1 MKKFFDQLTEKNPE
15 LVLNI
20 KTSLE
25 DQIEYFNKALEYELT
40 IKDREKIEN
49 FLNISNSILES
60 IEPINIQLRLKEFE
74 LSKIT
79 TNKVTLDHDFTYT
92 KPEGYRL
99 FRGEIIK
106 INSYY
111 ELYINLC
118 EYFYK
123 LDPVIF
129 RSFTEKTDFNGRKKT
144 YFSLE
149 KNKIRNAKS
158 IGNSVYIETKF
169 PANKI
174 RDLLIKIFNAYK
186 LSFDILEIF
195 IRQDRKEE
203 YRYYEKR

>member
-20 KTSLE
+20 KISLE
-25 DQIEYFNKALEYELT
+25 DQKKYFNKALEYELNT
-40 IKDREKIEN
+40 KDKEEIEKFIDTT
-49 FLNISNSILES
+49 NSILNV
-60 IEPINIQLRLKEFE
+60 IEPKDIQLRLKEFE

-79 TNKVTLDHDFTYT
+79 TNKATLDHDFTYT

-99 FRGEIIK
+99 YRGEIVTIS
-106 INSYY
+106 SYY
-111 ELYINLC
+111 DLYVSLC

-123 LDPVIF
+123 LNPVIF
-129 RSFTEKTDFNGRKKT
+129 RSFPQKTDFNGWKRT

-149 KNKIRNAKS
+149 KNKIRNGVL

-174 RDLLIKIFNAYK
+174 RDLLIKIFSAYN
-186 LSFDILEIF
+186 LSFDILEIY

-203 YRYYEKR
+203 YRYYEK

>member
-1 MKKFFDQLTEKNPE
+1 MKKFFNQLTEKNPE

-25 DQIEYFNKALEYELT
+25 DQIKYLEKALDYGSTTE
-40 IKDREKIEN
+40 DREEIEK
-49 FLNISNSILES
+49 FLNATNSILDS
-60 IEPINIQLRLKEFE
+60 IEPIDIQLRLKEFE
-74 LSKIT
+74 LSKIST
-79 TNKVTLDHDFTYT
+79 TNVTLDHDFTYT

-99 FRGEIIK
+99 YKGKLVSIS
-106 INSYY
+106 SYN
-111 ELYINLC
+111 ELYVSLC

-129 RSFTEKTDFNGRKKT
+129 RSFANKTDFNGLKKA

-149 KNKIRNAKS
+149 KNKIRNAVL
-158 IGNSVYIETKF
+158 IDNSVYIETKF

-174 RDLLIKIFNAYK
+174 RDLLVKIFRAYN
-186 LSFDILEIF
+186 LSFDILEIY

-203 YRYYEKR
+203 YRYYEK

>member
-25 DQIEYFNKALEYELT
+25 DQKKYLNKALEYELNT
-40 IKDREKIEN
+40 KDKEEIEKFIDTT
-49 FLNISNSILES
+49 NSILNV
-60 IEPINIQLRLKEFE
+60 IEPKDIQLRLKEFE

-99 FRGEIIK
+99 YRGEIVTIS
-106 INSYY
+106 SYY
-111 ELYINLC
+111 DLYVSLC

-123 LDPVIF
+123 LNPVIF
-129 RSFTEKTDFNGRKKT
+129 RSFPQKTDLNGWKRT

-149 KNKIRNAKS
+149 KNKIRNGVL

-174 RDLLIKIFNAYK
+174 RDLLIKIFSAYS
-186 LSFDILEIF
+186 LSFDILEIY

-203 YRYYEKR
+203 YRYYEK

>member
-25 DQIEYFNKALEYELT
+25 DQKKYLNKALEYELNT
-40 IKDREKIEN
+40 KDKEEIEKFIDTT
-49 FLNISNSILES
+49 NSILDV
-60 IEPINIQLRLKEFE
+60 IEPKDIQLRLKEFE

-99 FRGEIIK
+99 YRGEIVTIS
-106 INSYY
+106 SYY
-111 ELYINLC
+111 DLYVSLC

-123 LDPVIF
+123 LNPGIF
-129 RSFTEKTDFNGRKKT
+129 RSFPQKTDLNGWKRT

-149 KNKIRNAKS
+149 KNKIRNGVL

-174 RDLLIKIFNAYK
+174 RDLLIKIFSAYS
-186 LSFDILEIF
+186 LSFDILEIY

-203 YRYYEKR
+203 YRYYEK

>member
-25 DQIEYFNKALEYELT
+25 DQIKYFKEALEYDLT
-40 IKDREKIEN
+40 TKDREEIKKYLDN
-49 FLNISNSILES
+49 MNTVLDS
-60 IEPINIQLRLKEFE
+60 IEPINIQLRLKEFK
-74 LSKIT
+74 LSKIV

-99 FRGEIIK
+99 YRGEIVT

-111 ELYINLC
+111 DLYVSLC

-123 LDPVIF
+123 LNPVIF
-129 RSFTEKTDFNGRKKT
+129 RSFPDKTDFNGWKRT

-149 KNKIRNAKS
+149 KSKIRNAVL

-174 RDLLIKIFNAYK
+174 RDLLIKIFSAYN
-186 LSFDILEIF
+186 LSFDILEIY

-203 YRYYEKR
+203 YRYYEK

>member
-25 DQIEYFNKALEYELT
+25 EQKKYLNKALEYELNT
-40 IKDREKIEN
+40 KDKEQIEKFIDTT
-49 FLNISNSILES
+49 NSILNV
-60 IEPINIQLRLKEFE
+60 IEPKDIQLRLKEFE

-99 FRGEIIK
+99 YRGEIVTIS
-106 INSYY
+106 SYY
-111 ELYINLC
+111 DLYVNLC

-123 LDPVIF
+123 LNPVIF
-129 RSFTEKTDFNGRKKT
+129 RSFPQKTDLNGWKRT

-149 KNKIRNAKS
+149 KNKIRNGVL

-174 RDLLIKIFNAYK
+174 RDLLIKIFSAYS
-186 LSFDILEIF
+186 LSFDILEIY

-203 YRYYEKR
+203 YRYYEK

>member
-20 KTSLE
+20 KTALE
-25 DQIEYFNKALEYELT
+25 DQIKYFGKALEYDLT
-40 IKDREKIEN
+40 TKDREEIEK
-49 FLNISNSILES
+49 FLDTTNSILDV

-74 LSKIT
+74 LSKIV

-99 FRGEIIK
+99 YRGEIVTIS
-106 INSYY
+106 SYY
-111 ELYINLC
+111 DLYVSLC

-123 LDPVIF
+123 LNPVIF
-129 RSFTEKTDFNGRKKT
+129 RSFPQKTDFNGWKRT

-149 KNKIRNAKS
+149 KNKIRNAVL

-174 RDLLIKIFNAYK
+174 RDLLIKMFSAYN
-186 LSFDILEIF
+186 LSFDILEIY

-203 YRYYEKR
+203 HRYYEK

>member
-1 MKKFFDQLTEKNPE
+1 MKKFFDKLTEKNPE

-25 DQIEYFNKALEYELT
+25 DQKKYLNKALEYELNT
-40 IKDREKIEN
+40 KDKEEIEKFIDTT
-49 FLNISNSILES
+49 NSILDV
-60 IEPINIQLRLKEFE
+60 IEPKDIQLRLKEFE

-99 FRGEIIK
+99 YRGEIVTIS
-106 INSYY
+106 SYY
-111 ELYINLC
+111 DLYVSLC

-123 LDPVIF
+123 LNPVIF
-129 RSFTEKTDFNGRKKT
+129 RSFPQKTDLNGWKRT

-149 KNKIRNAKS
+149 KNKIRNGVL

-174 RDLLIKIFNAYK
+174 RDLLIKIFSAYS
-186 LSFDILEIF
+186 LSFDILEIY

-203 YRYYEKR
+203 YRYYEK

>member
-25 DQIEYFNKALEYELT
+25 DQKKYLNKALEYELNT
-40 IKDREKIEN
+40 KDKEQIEKFIDTT
-49 FLNISNSILES
+49 NSILNV
-60 IEPINIQLRLKEFE
+60 IEPKDIQLRLKEFE
-74 LSKIT
+74 LSKII

-99 FRGEIIK
+99 YRGEIVTIS
-106 INSYY
+106 SYY
-111 ELYINLC
+111 DLYVNLC

-123 LDPVIF
+123 LNPVIF
-129 RSFTEKTDFNGRKKT
+129 RSFPQKTDLNGWKRT

-149 KNKIRNAKS
+149 KNKIRNGVL

-174 RDLLIKIFNAYK
+174 RDLLIKIFSAYS
-186 LSFDILEIF
+186 LSFDILEIY

-203 YRYYEKR
+203 YRYYEK

>member
-1 MKKFFDQLTEKNPE
+1 MKKFFDQLTEKDPE

-20 KTSLE
+20 KKALE
-25 DQIEYFNKALEYELT
+25 DQIKYFGKALEYDLT
-40 IKDREKIEN
+40 TKDREEIEK
-49 FLNISNSILES
+49 FLDTTNSILDV

-74 LSKIT
+74 LSKIV

-99 FRGEIIK
+99 YRGEIVTIS
-106 INSYY
+106 SYY
-111 ELYINLC
+111 DLYVSLC

-123 LDPVIF
+123 LNPVIF
-129 RSFTEKTDFNGRKKT
+129 RSFPQKTDFNGWKRT

-149 KNKIRNAKS
+149 KNKIRNAVL

-174 RDLLIKIFNAYK
+174 RDILIKMFSAYN
-186 LSFDILEIF
+186 LSFDILEIY

-203 YRYYEKR
+203 HRYYEK

>member
-25 DQIEYFNKALEYELT
+25 DQKKYLNKALEYELNT
-40 IKDREKIEN
+40 KDKEQIEKFIDTT
-49 FLNISNSILES
+49 NSILNV
-60 IEPINIQLRLKEFE
+60 IEPKDIQLRLKEFE

-99 FRGEIIK
+99 YRGEIVTIS
-106 INSYY
+106 SYY
-111 ELYINLC
+111 DLYVKLC

-123 LDPVIF
+123 LNPVIF
-129 RSFTEKTDFNGRKKT
+129 RSFPQKTDLNGWKRT

-149 KNKIRNAKS
+149 KNKIRNGVL

-174 RDLLIKIFNAYK
+174 RDLLIKIFSAYS
-186 LSFDILEIF
+186 LSFDILEIY

-203 YRYYEKR
+203 YRYYEK

>member
-25 DQIEYFNKALEYELT
+25 DQKKYLNKALEYELNT
-40 IKDREKIEN
+40 KDKEEIEKFIDTT
-49 FLNISNSILES
+49 NSILDV
-60 IEPINIQLRLKEFE
+60 IEPKDIQLRLKEFE

-99 FRGEIIK
+99 YRGEIVTIS
-106 INSYY
+106 SYY
-111 ELYINLC
+111 DLYVSLC

-123 LDPVIF
+123 LNPVIF
-129 RSFTEKTDFNGRKKT
+129 RSFPQKTDLNGWKRT

-149 KNKIRNAKS
+149 KNKIRNGVL

-174 RDLLIKIFNAYK
+174 RDLLIKIFSAYS
-186 LSFDILEIF
+186 LSFDILEIY

-203 YRYYEKR
+203 YRYYEK

>member
-1 MKKFFDQLTEKNPE
+1 MKKFFDQLTEKDPE

-20 KTSLE
+20 KTALE
-25 DQIEYFNKALEYELT
+25 DQIKYFRKGLEYDLT
-40 IKDREKIEN
+40 TKDREEIEK
-49 FLNISNSILES
+49 FLDTTNSILDV

-74 LSKIT
+74 LSKIV

-99 FRGEIIK
+99 YRGEIVSIS
-106 INSYY
+106 SYY
-111 ELYINLC
+111 DLYVSLC

-123 LDPVIF
+123 LNPVIF
-129 RSFTEKTDFNGRKKT
+129 RSFPQKTDFNGWKRT

-149 KNKIRNAKS
+149 KNKIRNAVL

-174 RDLLIKIFNAYK
+174 RDLLIKMFSAYN
-186 LSFDILEIF
+186 LSFDILEIY

-203 YRYYEKR
+203 HRYYEK